1 MRSLPALAALCVLF
15 AYALP
20 YIPHASAAPKDWTIL
35 VYMDADN
42 NLEDVGIDDFLE
54 MASVGSTSEIN
65 VVVQVDRIAGFVR
78 SYGDWTTA
86 RRYYVTQGMVPDN
99 ASALMEL
106 GEVNMADPATLTAFV
121 NWGIGNYP
129 ADHYFLVL
137 WDHGDGWQGV
147 VVDDDPVPGD
157 RLTAGDLSS
166 AMASIA
172 ATNGRRVDLLGND
185 ACRMTLE
192 ILYEVADYVDFLV
205 GSEKDEP
212 LEGWPYDTFLTALA
226 ASPSMEPA
234 QVASTLVD
242 KYVESYE
249 LTSPYSVTLSAVNA
263 AGLRPM
269 VADLDAFL
277 DELAVEEPYF
287 TREVV
292 EARDATEHYEIGGGP
307 GGLDYDLYHFLE
319 NVIDR
324 IPSRRLERLAD
335 AFFTSFQGAI
345 VRERHWDNPNPVN
358 QVHAADAHG
367 ISLWFP
373 TIGGDP
379 TYALLRLSGDS
390 RWDEFLATY
399 PIGSRAQVEVPVTA
413 SATTLDGNGDS
424 LLDVLQVSYN
434 GINGTVSVDFY
445 RDDVYWLS
453 AVYRAESNRTYT
465 QRYDLVLGGYYE
477 VSFYF
482 VASGDLVNLTTWGAL
497 PIEEMITFRGAV
509 TGRDGAPLDGGTVT
523 LTHLPSGRTAVTTVA
538 GGAYSVSVP
547 YPTWFERGDP
557 MLLLLE
563 AGDRRVSVTFNAT
576 FAADKT
582 VVQDLFVD
590 AVGNGPWLVG
600 VIVLGVAAVLGVA
613 LGLFYRQKFL
623 RFKKIP

>member
-1 MRSLPALAALCVLF
+1 MRSLPVLAALSLLFVLAIPF
-15 AYALP
+15 APRA
-20 YIPHASAAPKDWTIL
+20 AAAPKEWTIL

-42 NLEDVGIDDFLE
+42 NLEDVGIEDFLE
-54 MASVGSTSEIN
+54 MASVGSTVDVN
-65 VVVQVDRIAGFVR
+65 VVVQLDRISGFVR
-78 SYGDWTTA
+78 SYGDWITA
-86 RRYYVTQGMVPDN
+86 KRYYVTQGMTPDN
-99 ASALMEL
+99 TSALMDL

-129 ADHYFLVL
+129 ANYYFLVL

-157 RLTAGDLSS
+157 RLTAGDLNS
-166 AMASIA
+166 AMASIV
-172 ATNGRRVDLLGND
+172 ATNGRRIDLLGND

-212 LEGWPYDTFLTALA
+212 LEGWPYDTFLSALT

-234 QVASTLVD
+234 EVAATLVD

-249 LTSPYSVTLSAVNA
+249 LTSPYSVALSAVNA

-269 VADLDAFL
+269 VTDLNAFL
-277 DELAVEEPYF
+277 DEVAVEEPYF
-287 TREVV
+287 AREVV

-307 GGLDYDLYHFLE
+307 GGLDHDLYHFVE

-335 AFFTSFQGAI
+335 TFFTSFQGAI
-345 VRERHWDNPNPVN
+345 VHERHWDNPTPIN
-358 QVHAADAHG
+358 QVHAANAHG

-379 TYALLRLSGDS
+379 TYALLRLSMDS
-390 RWDEFLATY
+390 RWDEFLASY
-399 PIGSRAQVEVPVTA
+399 PIGSRAQVEVPVTVT
-413 SATTLDGNGDS
+413 ATTIDGDGDS
-424 LLDVLQVSYN
+424 LLDVLQLSYS

-445 RDDVYWLS
+445 RDGAYWLT
-453 AVYRAESNRTYT
+453 AVYRAEANRTYT
-465 QRYDLVLGGYYE
+465 PSYDPGIGGFYE
-477 VSFYF
+477 ISLYF
-482 VASGDLVNLTTWGAL
+482 VAGGDLVNLTVIAGLA
-497 PIEEMITFRGAV
+497 IEEMITFRGAV

-523 LTHLPSGRTAVTTVA
+523 LTHLPSGREMTTTVS
-538 GGAYSVSVP
+538 GGVYSFSVP
-547 YPTWFERGDP
+547 YPTWFEKGDP
-557 MLLLLE
+557 ILLLLE
-563 AGDRRVSVTFNAT
+563 AGDRRASVTFNAT
-576 FAADKT
+576 FAADGT

-590 AVGNGPWLVG
+590 AVGNGPWLITV
-600 VIVLGVAAVLGVA
+600 VVLGFLAVLGVA
-613 LGLFYRQKFL
+613 FGLFYRQKL
-623 RFKKIP
+623 LKLKKIP